1 MEQVGAKSVLEPS
14 NLERE
19 HEPLRGFAV
28 PWSKAVGDSQMSSV
42 NFYLLYLNNCQIS
55 WSFRDCFSFLEDLVT
70 VNLH

>member
-55 WSFRDCFSFLEDLVT
+55 
-70 VNLH
+70 